1 MMITP
6 YHAKYFSYELT
17 KTGGQGIDRLAQSL
31 FNASVDL
38 NPHQVEAALFAL
50 RSPLSKG
57 VLLADEVGLGKTIEA
72 GLVLC
77 QFRAERKRSLLVI
90 CPAALRKQWQIE
102 LEEKFNLPSIILDA
116 KAYRECQKAGK
127 ANPFQSGS
135 IIITSYHYA
144 GKMAED
150 IRKIQWD
157 LAVID
162 EAHKLRNA
170 HQSSNRIGQSIRWAL
185 EDRRKILLTATP
197 LQNSL
202 TELYGLSTLIDDQM
216 FGDLPTFKSLYANV
230 DGDLDDLR
238 KRLSGFCRRTL
249 RKDVREFVRYTA
261 RRLMTIPFLPTNDE
275 QGLYEAVS
283 RFLQRDDTYA
293 FPKRQR
299 HLMILI
305 VRKLLASSPV
315 ALQGTLEAIR
325 ERLLKLRDEKKELA
339 GRLLDSDW
347 LEEEVFEEYLDD
359 LLMVAEEHAEYRACG
374 SEDEE
379 EDEDEPPATDEPPEI
394 DLRKLQA
401 EIDEVDRFI
410 AWSRG
415 MGTDTKTTHLL
426 TALKQG
432 WNKMRELGADE
443 KAVIFTESRRSMEYL
458 RNFLEQ
464 NGYAG
469 EVVCFSGGGKRD
481 PEAEKIYAEYMA
493 RNKYDSQVNTA
504 GSKAI
509 MLRHALID
517 RFRDKAK
524 IMIAT
529 EAGAEGINLQFCSL
543 VVNYDLPWNPQRI
556 EQRIGRCHRYGQKH
570 DVVVINFLNERNA
583 ADKRVYELLTH
594 KFQLFDGI
602 FGASDDVLGQID
614 NSTGLEIKILQLYQQ
629 CRTEAEI
636 KEHFDRLQAELEES
650 ISEKLIDVRKQI
662 LENFDEE
669 VHRLLKID
677 YGDTLQLLD
686 EVGLKFWRLTKAA
699 LGEWADFNDSVHSF
713 RLKCAPFPDAEL
725 ADYYLK
731 PKTDIRRTNDSGV
744 EYTADG
750 NIIYRLNTPLGEW
763 CLNWAKEL
771 DVPCHEVTFNLSGY
785 PSKISVLETL
795 KGKSG
800 YMLLNKLEVNSLD
813 KEEFLLFSG
822 FTDDGRK
829 IPHDVLALFFK
840 LDGEVG
846 PFHYI
851 VKDADHSLQADMELL
866 ANSTVQK
873 LMENNNTLFKE
884 RQEQLTRWVDD
895 QVAVA
900 ERALK
905 KVKLELRAAN
915 HEMELAQ
922 NQEELQQ
929 AVERIDALERKKRRA
944 RREIDDVEEEYSEKR
959 KVILETIRKKMV
971 HSIGNTPLFTIYW
984 RMI

>member
-1 MMITP
+1 MITN
-6 YHAKYFSYELT
+6 YHAKYFAHELT
-17 KTGGQGIDRLAQSL
+17 KTGGQGVDRLTQSL

-50 RSPLSKG
+50 HSPLSKG

-77 QFRAERKRSLLVI
+77 QFRAERKRHLLVV

-102 LEEKFNLPSIILDA
+102 LEEKFNLPSVILDA
-116 KAYRECQKAGK
+116 RAYHEQQKAGN
-127 ANPFQSGS
+127 ANPFHSPAIVIS
-135 IIITSYHYA
+135 SYHYVS
-144 GKMAED
+144 KMAEEV
-150 IRKIQWD
+150 RKVPWS
-157 LAVID
+157 LVVID

-170 HQSSNRIGQSIRWAL
+170 HQSSNRIGQNIRWAL

-202 TELYGLSTLIDDQM
+202 SELYGLSTLIDDQM

-230 DGDLDDLR
+230 DGDLDALR
-238 KRLSGFCRRTL
+238 KRLAGFCRRTL
-249 RKDVREFVRYTA
+249 RNDVKEFVRYTA
-261 RRLMTIPFLPTNDE
+261 RRLMTIPFSPTNDE

-315 ALQGTLEAIR
+315 ALQGTLSAIR
-325 ERLLKLRDEKKELA
+325 DRLVRLRDEKKESVSQQQ
-339 GRLLDSDW
+339 DSDW
-347 LEEEVFEEYLDD
+347 LEEEIFDEYLDD
-359 LLMVAEEHAEYRACG
+359 ILMVAEERAEYHTYG
-374 SEDEE
+374 STEDDGET
-379 EDEDEPPATDEPPEI
+379 PPATEEPREI
-394 DLRKLQA
+394 DLCKLQA

-410 AWSRG
+410 AWSRSI
-415 MGTDTKTTHLL
+415 GTDTKTTHLL
-426 TALKQG
+426 TALERG
-432 WNKMRELGADE
+432 WEKMRELGAEE

-458 RNFLEQ
+458 RNFLER
-464 NGYAG
+464 NGYSG

-493 RNKYDSQVNTA
+493 KNQYDSKVNTA

-517 RFRDKAK
+517 RFRSKAK
-524 IMIAT
+524 ILIAT

-602 FGASDDVLGQID
+602 FGASDDVLGKLD
-614 NSTGLEIKILQLYQQ
+614 DSTGLEIKILQLYQQ

-636 KEHFDRLQAELEES
+636 QEHFERLQAELEES
-650 ISEKLIDVRKQI
+650 ISEKLLDVRKQI

-686 EVGLKFWRLTKAA
+686 EVGLKFWRLTKVV
-699 LGEWADFNDSVHSF
+699 LEDWADFNEEKLSF
-713 RLKCAPFPDAEL
+713 RLKRSPFPEAEP
-725 ADYYLK
+725 AEYYLK
-731 PKTDIRRTNDSGV
+731 SKTDMRRKEEAPERTP
-744 EYTADG
+744 DG
-750 NIIYRLNTPLGEW
+750 NIIYRLNSALGEW
-763 CLNWAKEL
+763 CLDRAKSL
-771 DVPCHEVTFNLSGY
+771 DVPCREVVFNLSAY
-785 PSKISVLETL
+785 PAKISVLEEL
-795 KGKSG
+795 KGHSG
-800 YMLLNKLEVNSLD
+800 YLLLNKLEVNSLD
-813 KEEFLLFSG
+813 RDEYLLFTG
-822 FTDDGRK
+822 FTEDFRSV
-829 IPHDVLALFFK
+829 PHEVLCQLFK
-840 LDGEVG
+840 LDAEVG
-846 PFHYI
+846 SFHYI
-851 VKDADHSLQADMELL
+851 TADEDARLQSDMEMLSGATL
-866 ANSTVQK
+866 QK
-873 LMENNNTLFKE
+873 AMETNNRLFRE

-895 QVAVA
+895 QIAAA
-900 ERALK
+900 ERSLK
-905 KVKLELRAAN
+905 QIKLELRSANRELELAAN
-915 HEMELAQ
+915 QDELHEKLEKVDAI
-922 NQEELQQ
+922 
-929 AVERIDALERKKRRA
+929 ERRKRRA
-944 RREIDDVEEEYSEKR
+944 RQRIDEVEEEFEARR
-959 KVILETIRKKMV
+959 KVILTELKRKLVQEVTNTPIFTIRWKV
-971 HSIGNTPLFTIYW
+971 L
-984 RMI
+984 